1 MLFKALLRRLNGG
14 TDTASTK
21 VPSSYRRSSSLIYER
36 YPNLPGLV
44 LTLLCNGWS
53 LAIELADLDGY
64 EVQPATYAHVV
75 FPALEIVERSGLP
88 HQYRNEIS
96 AAVWQQ
102 IESPDWL
109 IREKAAKALS
119 YVLDA
124 KDLINEAERV
134 LPTDSPSQN
143 ALHGRLLCLQFL
155 LARSDVQMLAYEALV
170 PWIHARWEKI
180 IVRHL
185 CPITAATYLNILAD
199 LCILLLRHG
208 CKP

>member
-21 VPSSYRRSSSLIYER
+21 VPSSYRRSSNLIYER

-44 LTLLCNGWS
+44 LTLLCNGRS
-53 LAIELADLDGY
+53 LAIESADLDDY
-64 EVQPATYAHVV
+64 EVHPATYAHVV

-88 HQYRNEIS
+88 HQYRNEFS
-96 AAVWQQ
+96 AAVWHH

-124 KDLINEAERV
+124 KDLVNEAERV
-134 LPTDSPSQN
+134 LPTDSLSQN

-155 LARSDVQMLAYEALV
+155 LARSDVPMLAYEALV
-170 PWIHARWEKI
+170 PWIHARWEKV
-180 IVRHL
+180 IVKHP
-185 CPITAATYLNILAD
+185 CPITAATYVNILAD
-199 LCILLLRHG
+199 LCILLLRQR